1 MSPQTACA
9 QTHSPADT
17 RSGTGGGL
25 AVLKVQETYGE
36 KEVLG
41 CLVRAKGTAA
51 IVPSSSPPRGQSAD
65 WPHSACSEPSPRM
78 ANSEAALAG
87 VIHQP
92 HPTHKLNAA
101 GLLRES
107 QYHTASSWGRT
118 FHSGTKRR
126 FAWHTYL
133 KADI

>member
-17 RSGTGGGL
+17 RPGTGGGL
-25 AVLKVQETYGE
+25 AVLKMQETYGE

-41 CLVRAKGTAA
+41 CPVRAKGTAA
-51 IVPSSSPPRGQSAD
+51 IVPSSSPPWGQSAD

-118 FHSGTKRR
+118 FHAGTKRR